1 MSRLDADI
9 DRLYQGPLADFTAER
24 NALAKRAG
32 AQAAEIRGLTKPTV
46 PAWAVNQLYWQNRPV
61 YDRLIERADDL
72 RATHTAALRG
82 QRTDLRG
89 AGRAHEEALEEA
101 LKAVFAL
108 MTASGQPVT
117 DATRQAIS
125 TTLRSLPGDEA
136 PGRLSRQLEPRG
148 FETLSLAATQG
159 RVHPAATA
167 WKAAPSDGKKDREK
181 EGKRDDKAARAA
193 AARIAAAR
201 EALAAAARAVRE
213 AEHVVRREEFEAA
226 RAARDAE
233 KAERAVSEAEAA
245 RQRAEEALAD
255 ARRAAAAAKKARDA
269 AQAKAAKATTQLEAA
284 QEKEQRAQ
292 ATLDERGEES

>member
-1 MSRLDADI
+1 MDRSRAAMRCCARATGGRSPCISRSPASRLRAAACRVYAGCSNRPASRTDRRAPMSRLDADI

-101 LKAVFAL
+101 LKAVLAL

-125 TTLRSLPGDEA
+125 TTLRSLPGDEP

-148 FETLSLAATQG
+148 FEMLSLAATPG

-167 WKAAPSDGKKDREK
+167 PKTAPSEGKKDREK

-201 EALAAAARAVRE
+201 EALAAAARAVR
-213 AEHVVRREEFEAA
+213 
-226 RAARDAE
+226 DA
-233 KAERAVSEAEAA
+233 
-245 RQRAEEALAD
+245 
-255 ARRAAAAAKKARDA
+255 
-269 AQAKAAKATTQLEAA
+269 
-284 QEKEQRAQ
+284 
-292 ATLDERGEES
+292 

>member
-9 DRLYQGPLADFTAER
+9 DRLYQGSPADFTAER

-46 PAWAVNQLYWQNRPV
+46 PAWAVNQLYWQNKPV
-61 YDRLIERADDL
+61 YDRLIERAEDL

-89 AGRAHEEALEEA
+89 AGRAHEESIEDA
-101 LKAVFAL
+101 LKTVLAL
-108 MTASGQPVT
+108 MKASGQPVT
-117 DATRQAIS
+117 DATRQAIA
-125 TTLRSLPGDEA
+125 TTLRSLPGDEP

-148 FETLSLAATQG
+148 FEMLTAAASQG
-159 RVHPAATA
+159 RVRPAAP
-167 WKAAPSDGKKDREK
+167 APKPSRPADANKDGKKDGKK
-181 EGKRDDKAARAA
+181 E

-201 EALAAAARAVRE
+201 EALAAAARAVRD

-233 KAERAVSEAEAA
+233 KAEKAVTEAEETL
-245 RQRAEEALAD
+245 QQAEQALAD
-255 ARRAAAAAKKARDA
+255 AKRAAAAASKTRDA

-284 QEKEQRAQ
+284 QDKEQRAQ
-292 ATLDERGEES
+292 AALDSRAEES

>member
-9 DRLYQGPLADFTAER
+9 DRLYQGSLADFTAER

-32 AQAAEIRGLTKPTV
+32 PQAAEIRGLTKPTV
-46 PAWAVNQLYWQNRPV
+46 PAWSVNQLYWQNKAV
-61 YDRLIERADDL
+61 YDRLIERAEDL

-89 AGRAHEEALEEA
+89 AGRAHEESIEDA
-101 LKAVFAL
+101 LKTVLAL
-108 MTASGQPVT
+108 MKASGQPVT
-117 DATRQAIS
+117 DATRQAIA
-125 TTLRSLPGDEA
+125 TTLRSLPGDEP

-148 FETLSLAATQG
+148 FEMLTAAASQG
-159 RVHPAATA
+159 RVRPAAP
-167 WKAAPSDGKKDREK
+167 APRPSRPADGKQDGKKD
-181 EGKRDDKAARAA
+181 GTNDKAARAA

-201 EALAAAARAVRE
+201 EALAAAARAVRD

-233 KAERAVSEAEAA
+233 KAEKAVTEG
-245 RQRAEEALAD
+245 EEALQQAEQ
-255 ARRAAAAAKKARDA
+255 ALAHAKRAAAAVSKARDA

-284 QEKEQRAQ
+284 QDKEQRAQ
-292 ATLDERGEES
+292 AALDSRAEES

>member
-9 DRLYQGPLADFTAER
+9 DRLYQGSLADFTAER

-89 AGRAHEEALEEA
+89 AGRAHEESIEDA
-101 LKAVFAL
+101 LKAVLAL
-108 MTASGQPVT
+108 MTANGQPVT
-117 DATRQAIS
+117 DATRQAIA
-125 TTLRSLPGDEA
+125 TTLRSLPGDEP

-148 FETLSLAATQG
+148 FEMLTAAASQG
-159 RVHPAATA
+159 RVRPAAPA
-167 WKAAPSDGKKDREK
+167 PKASRPADANKDGKKDGKK
-181 EGKRDDKAARAA
+181 E

-201 EALAAAARAVRE
+201 EALAAAARAVRD

-233 KAERAVSEAEAA
+233 KAEKAVSEAEETL
-245 RQRAEEALAD
+245 QQAEQALAD
-255 ARRAAAAAKKARDA
+255 AKRAAAAASKTRDA

-284 QEKEQRAQ
+284 QDKEQRAQ
-292 ATLDERGEES
+292 AALDSRAEDS